1 MNAQQ
6 EANVSVNAQQETV
19 VIIGGG
25 PGGYEAA
32 IVARRTGA
40 RVVVIEENGLGGSAV
55 LTDVVPSK
63 TLIASAEW
71 LKIADRAEDLHI
83 YGDHD
88 DLEADIL
95 GINKRVLE
103 VATSQSEDI
112 RARIASIGIEI
123 VVGRGVLATNLAD
136 GGRRIVRCGEAEF
149 VADYVL
155 ISTGAHPRELPD
167 AKPDGARILTWKQ
180 LYDLDVVPEH
190 LIVVGSGVTGA
201 EFASSY
207 QTLGVQVS
215 LVSSRDRVLPNQ
227 DRDAA
232 DFIER
237 VFEEAGMHIYS
248 RSRAMAARVEGDRVV
263 VTLSDGRE
271 ITGSHCL
278 MAVGAIPNTSDIGLT
293 EAGVQLDRLGCIP
306 ARRVS
311 RTSAHRVYA
320 AGDCTGVYPLA
331 SVAAAQGR
339 IAMAHALGETV
350 EPIDLKE
357 ISAAIFTA
365 PEIATVGVTQEQID
379 SGEFSCL
386 SVTVPLGRNPRAK
399 MRGVNEGFI
408 KLFARPSTRTIAGGV
423 VVSPSASEF
432 IYPIALAVKNRLT
445 ADDLA
450 QTFTVYPSISGSIAE
465 AARQLR
471 SVGGD
476 VGII

>member
-1 MNAQQ
+1 MKNH
-6 EANVSVNAQQETV
+6 ELTV

-40 RVVVIEENGLGGSAV
+40 RVVLIEDAGVGGSAV

-71 LKIADRAEDLHI
+71 MKISERADELHI
-83 YGDHD
+83 YSDHAG
-88 DLEADIL
+88 LTPDIL
-95 GINKRVLE
+95 GINKRVTA
-103 VATSQSEDI
+103 VAQHQSDDI
-112 RARIASIGIEI
+112 RRRITSIGIE
-123 VVGRGVLATNLAD
+123 VVDGRGELAPELSDD
-136 GGRRIVRCGEAEF
+136 GLRIVRCGDQEF

-167 AKPDGARILTWKQ
+167 AKPDGKKILTWKQ
-180 LYDLDVVPEH
+180 LYALEEVPEH

-207 QTLGVQVS
+207 QTLGVQVT

-227 DRDAA
+227 DKDAA
-232 DFIER
+232 ELIED
-237 VFEEAGMHIYS
+237 VFEEAGMTIRS
-248 RSRAMAARVEGDRVV
+248 RSRAQAARVTDDGVV
-263 VTLSDGRE
+263 VTLSSGEE

-278 MAVGAIPNTSDIGLT
+278 MAVGAIPNTSGIGLE
-293 EAGVQLDRLGCIP
+293 EAGVELNDSGYVVVDG
-306 ARRVS
+306 VS
-311 RTSAHRVYA
+311 RTTAHRVYA

-331 SVAAAQGR
+331 SVASAQGR
-339 IAMAHALGETV
+339 AAMAHALGEAV
-350 EPIDLKE
+350 EPVGLDKVP
-357 ISAAIFTA
+357 AAIFTA

-379 SGEFSCL
+379 SGEYDCVQ
-386 SVTVPLGRNPRAK
+386 VTVPLGRNPRAK

-408 KLFARPSTRTIAGGV
+408 KLFARRYTRVIAGGV
-423 VVSPSASEF
+423 VVSPTASEYIF
-432 IYPIALAVKNRLT
+432 PIALAVKNRLT
-445 ADDLA
+445 ADEFA
-450 QTFTVYPSISGSIAE
+450 NTYTVYPSISGSIAE

-471 SVGGD
+471 SVDGS

>member
-1 MNAQQ
+1 MNT
-6 EANVSVNAQQETV
+6 QQETV

-71 LKIADRAEDLHI
+71 LKIADRSEDLHI
-83 YGDHD
+83 YADHD
-88 DLEADIL
+88 DLEPDLL
-95 GINKRVLE
+95 GINKRVRE
-103 VATSQSEDI
+103 VARTQSEDI
-112 RARIASIGIEI
+112 HARIDSIGIE
-123 VVGRGVLATNLAD
+123 VVTGRGMIAAELSD
-136 GGRRIVRCGEAEF
+136 GGRRVVRCGDKEF

-167 AKPDGARILTWKQ
+167 AKPDGKRILTWKQ
-180 LYDLDVVPEH
+180 LYDLDTVPEH

-232 DFIER
+232 DFIET
-237 VFEEAGMHIYS
+237 VFEQAGMNIYS
-248 RSRAMAARVEGDRVV
+248 RSRATAARVEGDGVV
-263 VTLSDGRE
+263 VTLADGRE
-271 ITGSHCL
+271 ITGTHCL
-278 MAVGAIPNTSDIGLT
+278 MAVGAIPNTAGIGLE
-293 EAGVQLDRLGCIP
+293 EAGVQLNEQGYIQVDK
-306 ARRVS
+306 VS
-311 RTSAHRVYA
+311 RTTAHRVYA

-331 SVAAAQGR
+331 SVASAQGR
-339 IAMAHALGETV
+339 VAMAHALGETV
-350 EPIDLKE
+350 EPIDLKDV
-357 ISAAIFTA
+357 SAAIFTA

-379 SGEFSCL
+379 SGEFTCL

-399 MRGVNEGFI
+399 MRGVNDGFI
-408 KLFARPSTRTIAGGV
+408 KLFARPFTRTIAGGV
-423 VVSPSASEF
+423 VVSPTASEY

-450 QTFTVYPSISGSIAE
+450 NTYTVYPSISGSIAE